1 VEKFPA
7 VITAAAGGVVA
18 GMVFQEPL
26 RRSLR
31 SILKS
36 VVHALNDGYQ
46 TVRED
51 LDDLRAETDAERMG
65 PRSATPATPSAT
77 PRRSATSTATSR

>member
-1 VEKFPA
+1 MEKFPA
-7 VITAAAGGVVA
+7 VVTAAAGGVAV
-18 GMVFQEPL
+18 GMVFQGPL

-31 SILKS
+31 SIVKS

-51 LDDLRAETDAERMG
+51 LDDLRAEADSERMG
-65 PRSATPATPSAT
+65 PRSATSA
-77 PRRSATSTATSR
+77 AASR